1 MTLWNNIFTFKL
13 GKFPNLEMLFPAVS
27 MDIKSLQT
35 GLKQNLKRKTRKGLL
50 NYLSVK
56 FTWWDLSSFNDI
68 SSESLGLLTS
78 SVVKLRSLSLLLDRT
93 RSSTAA
99 LDLCLVPFRF
109 DFASPFINLA
119 CVEARSW
126 DCLTDELLP
135 VENLQSN
142 MTIFFPHIATIL

>member
-13 GKFPNLEMLFPAVS
+13 DKFPNLEMLFPAVS

-56 FTWWDLSSFNDI
+56 FTFVRPVELQWHQLWVTRTTNI
-68 SSESLGLLTS
+68 QCCQTQIIITTAWQ
-78 SVVKLRSLSLLLDRT
+78 DRIN
-93 RSSTAA
+93 TAA

-119 CVEARSW
+119 WFEARSW

-135 VENLQSN
+135 VGNLQSN